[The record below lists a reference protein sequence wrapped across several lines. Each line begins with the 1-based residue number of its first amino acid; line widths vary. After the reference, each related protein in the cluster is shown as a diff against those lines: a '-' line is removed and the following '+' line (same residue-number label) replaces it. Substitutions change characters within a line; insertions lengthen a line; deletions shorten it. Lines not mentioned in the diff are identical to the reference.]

1 MTAILPVKTALR
13 GLFVP
18 NYPTTALM
26 FITPRAR
33 WNQVLS
39 GFLSIKSK
47 GSIYLTSAAP
57 AKKPQKM
64 AGAKCRLRQFSLVPG
79 FGWCAQGF
87 ISFIALRP
95 AFTAKTA
102 GKSIYKFLFR
112 NV

>member
-1 MTAILPVKTALR
+1 VGYSSRTTRQLRRCLLPR
-13 GLFVP
+13 GHGEIKF
-18 NYPTTALM
+18 Y
-26 FITPRAR
+26 F
-33 WNQVLS
+33 
-39 GFLSIKSK
+39 GFLLIKSK
-47 GSIYLTSAAP
+47 GSIFLTSAAP

-64 AGAKCRLRQFSLVPG
+64 AGTKRRLRRFSLVPG

-87 ISFIALRP
+87 TSFIALRP